1 MIMQIQLSKA
11 GTYTDVFDHE
21 GFSEDTTN
29 MALQPKASKYW
40 HDQENEQNQIMDDLK
55 FRG

>member
-21 GFSEDTTN
+21 GFSKDTTN

-40 HDQENEQNQIMDDLK
+40 HDQENEQIPNH
-55 FRG
+55 G